1 MIPARGSPVR
11 RLRFVEGGLRVSRRT
26 FPSTIKHTLEQVSMA
41 KSSRGSVSSKVSV
54 SVDRLR
60 SLCTTAERKL
70 LDMSESSGLSKAAH
84 AEVQAWLARA
94 RETRDKWRAM
104 VGKQSRAAKRSP
116 RAVAEANARSHA
128 KADLFDGAV
137 KRFEAHLKTAAAAV
151 TDAAKSAVKPI
162 AALAKKPKH
171 SRVAG
176 HRKARAG
183 LRAELASQVATL
195 NRVIAKPAAKLVAS
209 KAAAPVAAAKQA
221 VSAAAQAV
229 VKATSTSKTASKKRK
244 LPPAKAASA
253 AQAIRFDGGKQRA
266 ALTSA
271 KKARLKVGGL
281 STRRGSHIMAAGKRS
296 QARRDKR
303 R

>member
-1 MIPARGSPVR
+1 
-11 RLRFVEGGLRVSRRT
+11 
-26 FPSTIKHTLEQVSMA
+26 MA
-41 KSSRGSVSSKVSV
+41 KSSRGSVSSKVAV
-54 SVDRLR
+54 SADRVR

-84 AEVQAWLARA
+84 AEVQAWLGRA
-94 RETRDKWRAM
+94 REARDKWRAM
-104 VGKQSRAAKRSP
+104 VGKQSRAAKRAP

-128 KADLFDGAV
+128 KAELFDGAV
-137 KRFEAHLKTAAAAV
+137 KRFEAHLKTAASTV
-151 TDAAKSAVKPI
+151 TGAAKSAVKPI

-183 LRAELASQVATL
+183 LRAELASKVATL
-195 NRVIAKPAAKLVAS
+195 NSAIVKPAAKAVAS
-209 KAAAPVAAAKQA
+209 KSAAAVATAKQA
-221 VSAAAQAV
+221 VAEVAQAV
-229 VKATSTSKTASKKRK
+229 VKATTSKTVSKKRK
-244 LPPAKAASA
+244 LPPAKAAAA
-253 AQAIRFDGGKQRA
+253 AQAIRFDGAKQRS

>member
-1 MIPARGSPVR
+1 
-11 RLRFVEGGLRVSRRT
+11 
-26 FPSTIKHTLEQVSMA
+26 MA

-195 NRVIAKPAAKLVAS
+195 NRAIAKPAAKLAS

-229 VKATSTSKTASKKRK
+229 VKATTTSKTASKKRK
-244 LPPAKAASA
+244 LPPAKAAAA

-296 QARRDKR
+296 QARRDNR